1 MQKKTVKKILAST
14 VGAGLL
20 GVLGWRLKATNQT
33 KTEAQRSNT
42 NAQNNTSNKRP
53 ADLDRLQSIR
63 DVFFTKNAYKLDDR
77 FVIRDGKPHP
87 FAVICPG
94 GGYQMVCSF
103 IEGVPIAKRLNEQGI
118 SAFIVYY
125 RVKKKARFPA
135 PQDDLARAV
144 REILEKAEEYQL
156 DAENYSVW
164 GSSAGGHLAAC
175 FGTESM
181 GYVKY
186 GLPGPRAMVLIYPVI
201 SMEKGMTHGG
211 SHDNLLGK
219 EATQEQEQAASVD
232 LHVTAAYPPT
242 YIWCGDADDVVP
254 PENTKRMAAALERS
268 GVLCLC
274 EVFPDVGHGVG
285 PATGTSAQGWIDHAI
300 AFWSERK

>member
-1 MQKKTVKKILAST
+1 MLS
-14 VGAGLL
+14 
-20 GVLGWRLKATNQT
+20 WRLKVSSQT
-33 KTEAQRSNT
+33 KADQK
-42 NAQNNTSNKRP
+42 AQNPNADTQIKKKSKQP
-53 ADLDRLQSIR
+53 ADLDSLQSIK

-77 FVIRDGKPHP
+77 FVIRDGKTHP

-125 RVKKKARFPA
+125 RVREKARFPA

-144 REILEKAEEYQL
+144 REVLEKAEEYQL
-156 DAENYSVW
+156 DTENYSVW
-164 GSSAGGHLAAC
+164 GSSAGGHLAAS
-175 FGTESM
+175 FGTENM

-186 GLPGPRAMVLIYPVI
+186 GLPKPQVMVLIYPVI
-201 SMEKGMTHGG
+201 SMEKGLTHGG
-211 SHDNLLGK
+211 SRDNLLGK

-254 PENTKRMAAALERS
+254 PENTRRMAAALERS
-268 GVLCLC
+268 GVPCLC
-274 EVFPDVGHGVG
+274 EVFPNVGHGVG
-285 PATGTSAQGWIDHAI
+285 PATGTSAQGWIDHAV
-300 AFWSERK
+300 AFWRERK